1 MIETVK
7 NIVNIVLKD
16 SKYLLID
23 VEVRGEKKNKIVEIY
38 VDSRDKLDLD
48 NLTDLNR
55 KIWKKIEEAGLNENF
70 SKITV
75 SSPGID
81 RSFKYIEQLLK
92 HTGRDI
98 DIKLNDGTKI
108 SGTLENILEDEGQIC
123 LGIKGRKK
131 EQSESNIKVID
142 FKNIKESKIKIK
154 F

>member
-1 MIETVK
+1 MVESVK

-16 SKYLLID
+16 SQFLLID
-23 VEVRGEKKNKIVEIY
+23 VEIRGERKNKIVDIY

-48 NLTDLNR
+48 NLSDLNR
-55 KIWKKIEEAGLNENF
+55 KIWEKIEETKLSENF

-81 RSFKYIEQLLK
+81 RSFKYIEQLIK
-92 HTGRDI
+92 HKGRDI

-108 SGTLENILEDEGQIC
+108 SGTMENIFEDKGQIQ
-123 LGIKGRKK
+123 IKLKGKK
-131 EQSESNIKVID
+131 KNLSEYEIKVID
-142 FKNIKESKIKIK
+142 FKNIIESKIKLK

>member
-1 MIETVK
+1 
-7 NIVNIVLKD
+7 
-16 SKYLLID
+16 
-23 VEVRGEKKNKIVEIY
+23 

-108 SGTLENILEDEGQIC
+108 SGTLENILEEEGQIC
-123 LGIKGRKK
+123 LGTKGRKK

-142 FKNIKESKIKIK
+142 FKIIKESKIKIK